1 MAQNINPDA
10 FKKFLSLLDPNEE
23 TAGLKYETVR
33 RRLIKF
39 FENRSCHIA
48 EEMADETIDRAM
60 RKIHEM
66 EKYVGDP
73 LPYCFGVAK
82 NVFLEVTKRPEFR
95 ELTEIAAT
103 IKEELEKVD
112 TSEIERLQK
121 CLKTLKPEDRDLVQR
136 YYNTNKKKKTKIV
149 RKEIEI
155 ELNIPN
161 NVLRARIHRIKAS
174 LFKCMEKLRRE

>member
-1 MAQNINPDA
+1 
-10 FKKFLSLLDPNEE
+10 
-23 TAGLKYETVR
+23 
-33 RRLIKF
+33 
-39 FENRSCHIA
+39 
-48 EEMADETIDRAM
+48 
-60 RKIHEM
+60 
-66 EKYVGDP
+66 
-73 LPYCFGVAK
+73 
-82 NVFLEVTKRPEFR
+82 LEFTKRPEFR

-112 TSEIERLQK
+112 NSEIERLQK

>member
-1 MAQNINPDA
+1 MAQNINPEA

-23 TAGLKYETVR
+23 TAGVKYETIR
-33 RRLIKF
+33 RRLMKF

-48 EEMADETIDRAM
+48 EELSDETMDRAI

-73 LPYCFGVAK
+73 LPYCFAVAK
-82 NVFLEVTKRPEFR
+82 KVFLEFMKSPKFR
-95 ELTEIAAT
+95 ELTEMDAE
-103 IKEELEKVD
+103 IKEDLKKID
-112 TSEIERLQK
+112 DNDIERLQK
-121 CLKTLKPEDRDLVQR
+121 CLKKLTYEERDLIQR
-136 YYNTNKKKKTKIV
+136 YYNNDTQKKTKDM
-149 RKEIEI
+149 RREIEI

-161 NVLRARIHRIKAS
+161 TVLRARIHRIKAS